1 MKKFLI
7 VVIAV
12 LGLSAPSFAQFSVGA
27 RLEANY
33 STTLAPN
40 LTAGV
45 LGRLD
50 VPITPAFGVGIL
62 VRPFVQYGVDLVSDG
77 PLSVSAYARVRLPIS
92 LEITP
97 TSGFG
102 FSISPQAGV
111 DLAYDLGGG
120 ASLSSGLR
128 LFTNLPIA
136 PSGGSF
142 AWLIDGYIEFG
153 YALDMLNLY
162 AGISLDQ
169 IVPSPFA
176 QTVYLGANYDIL
188 SNLTFNPE
196 FGFSNF
202 DFNTAYL
209 TLRFAIKL

>member
-7 VVIAV
+7 TVIAV
-12 LGLSAPSFAQFSVGA
+12 LGLAAPAFAQFSVVA
-27 RLEANY
+27 RLDASY

-45 LGRLD
+45 LGRLN

-62 VRPFVQYGVDLVSDG
+62 VRPFVQYGADLVDDG
-77 PLSVSAYARVRLPIS
+77 SLNVSAYARVRLPIR
-92 LEITP
+92 LDAAP

-102 FSISPQAGV
+102 LSISPQTGV
-111 DLAYDLGGG
+111 DLAYYLGGG

-128 LFTNLPIA
+128 LFTDLPIA

-142 AWLIDGYIEFG
+142 IWRLDGYVEVG
-153 YALDMLNLY
+153 YALEMLSLY

-169 IVPSPFA
+169 IVPSPFD
-176 QTVYLGANYDIL
+176 QTLYLGANYEIL
-188 SNLTFNPE
+188 SSLSFNPE

-209 TLRFAIKL
+209 LLRFAIRL